1 MSLMLRITVALT
13 LVLYTA
19 FVLVVVKECAFL
31 RPWIGMVW
39 RDYQNPALLFSV
51 LFLFNSGVAIY
62 QLMRRLMLPDTGDKL
77 AYIENQLRGRASI
90 SRELTERILEDR

>member
-13 LVLYTA
+13 FALYAA

-31 RPWIGMVW
+31 RPLIGMIW
-39 RDYQNPALLFSV
+39 QGYQMPALAFSV

-62 QLMRRLMLPDTGDKL
+62 QLLRRLTLSDTGDKL
-77 AYIENQLRGRASI
+77 AYIENRLRGRASI
-90 SRELTERILEDR
+90 SRELTDRILEDR

>member
-1 MSLMLRITVALT
+1 M
-13 LVLYTA
+13 
-19 FVLVVVKECAFL
+19 

-39 RDYQNPALLFSV
+39 REYETQALLFSA

-62 QLMRRLMLPDTGDKL
+62 QLVRRLTLADTGDKL

-90 SRELTERILEDR
+90 SRELTDRILEDR

>member
-1 MSLMLRITVALT
+1 MLRITIALT
-13 LVLYTA
+13 FALYAA

-31 RPWIGMVW
+31 RPLIGMIW
-39 RDYQNPALLFSV
+39 QGYQMPALVFSV
-51 LFLFNSGVAIY
+51 LFLFNNGVAIY

-90 SRELTERILEDR
+90 SRELTDRILEHR

>member
-1 MSLMLRITVALT
+1 MSLMLRVTVALT
-13 LVLYTA
+13 LALYTA

-31 RPWIGMVW
+31 RPLIGMVW
-39 RDYQNPALLFSV
+39 RDYQSPALLFSV